1 MEATDTDN
9 VVSDARPRHR
19 QAPSKFECLQI
30 SSSERMSLIT
40 KWTSFFTQPVRT
52 FSRRLSELALY
63 LALYLSKGGTP
74 ARDKS
79 IINSRRT
86 QMFQLRVKATDQDNH
101 SMP

>member
-9 VVSDARPRHR
+9 VVSDASSRHR

-52 FSRRLSELALY
+52 FELALS